1 MQKLFLIIMMLC
13 ATIDN
18 VSAQSVSEDKIRE
31 QIELAATNMKTM
43 QCDFVQT
50 KYLRMLNDKMV
61 SNGKMYYQQ
70 SDKLCWEYTSP
81 YSYSFVLNGS
91 KVLISKGNR
100 NNIINVNQSKFFK
113 EIARIMMNS
122 VVGKALNDKRD
133 FKVSFSTTTTEYIAT
148 LYPQQKQL
156 QQMFQ
161 KIILHFNK
169 QHAMVSKIEL
179 IEKRDDRTIIELKN
193 VKVNNPLN
201 AKVFTIN

>member
-1 MQKLFLIIMMLC
+1 
-13 ATIDN
+13 
-18 VSAQSVSEDKIRE
+18 
-31 QIELAATNMKTM
+31 
-43 QCDFVQT
+43 
-50 KYLRMLNDKMV
+50 
-61 SNGKMYYQQ
+61 
-70 SDKLCWEYTSP
+70 
-81 YSYSFVLNGS
+81 
-91 KVLISKGNR
+91 
-100 NNIINVNQSKFFK
+100 
-113 EIARIMMNS
+113 MMNS

-169 QHAMVSKIEL
+169 QRAMVSKVEL